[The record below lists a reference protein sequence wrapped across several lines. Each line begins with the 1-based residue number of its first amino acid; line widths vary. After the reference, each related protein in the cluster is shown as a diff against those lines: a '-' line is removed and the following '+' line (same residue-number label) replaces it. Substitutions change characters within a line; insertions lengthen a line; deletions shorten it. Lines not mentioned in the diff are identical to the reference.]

1 MDKELEHI
9 DIHDLL
15 PQQPPFVMVDR
26 LEHYDEVKTVTSLDV
41 RPDNLFVE
49 DGRLVQA
56 GLTENIAQTCAARMG
71 YRNLSRGGDVV
82 LGYIGAI
89 RNLQVMRTPRVGEH
103 LVTTI
108 EVLNEVFQMTL
119 VSATIESDGQCLVQ
133 AELKIALSDIAKQG

>member
-26 LEHYDEVKTVTSLDV
+26 LEHYDEEKTVTSLDV